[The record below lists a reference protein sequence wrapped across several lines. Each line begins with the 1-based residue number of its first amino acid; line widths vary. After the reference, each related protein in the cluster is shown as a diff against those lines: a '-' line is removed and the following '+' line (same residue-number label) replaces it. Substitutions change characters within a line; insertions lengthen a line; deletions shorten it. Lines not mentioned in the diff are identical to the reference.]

1 MAQKD
6 RGGARSTSVC
16 SKKGGVLAERFDA
29 FCWTSTG
36 WSVAVSGPS
45 PVWWALW
52 QSERVGQNLAFPDA
66 GEKRKG

>member
-1 MAQKD
+1 MAQKTE
-6 RGGARSTSVC
+6 GELGARRC
-16 SKKGGVLAERFDA
+16 APRRGGVLAERFDA

-52 QSERVGQNLAFPDA
+52 QSESVGQNLAFPDA
-66 GEKRKG
+66 DEKRKG

>member
-1 MAQKD
+1 
-6 RGGARSTSVC
+6 VC

-36 WSVAVSGPS
+36 WSVAVSGSS
-45 PVWWALW
+45 PVWWAVW

-66 GEKRKG
+66 DEKR